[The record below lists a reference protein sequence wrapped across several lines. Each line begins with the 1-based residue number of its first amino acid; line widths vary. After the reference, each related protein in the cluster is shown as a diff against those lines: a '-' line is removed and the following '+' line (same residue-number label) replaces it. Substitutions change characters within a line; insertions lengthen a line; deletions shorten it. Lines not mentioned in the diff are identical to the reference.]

1 MAVNPFDMLRQF
13 QNLQSR
19 MGEMQQKMRALHV
32 VGSSG
37 GGLVTVEMNG
47 QLDVEKVT
55 IQPQAVDPQDMRMT
69 EDLVLAA
76 MTDCLNRLKERLKEE
91 MSGFAGL
98 NLPPG
103 ILGV

>member
-13 QNLQSR
+13 GNLQSR
-19 MGEMQQKMRALHV
+19 MGEIQQKLRSMRV
-32 VGSSG
+32 IGSAG

-47 QLDVEKVT
+47 QLDVEKVS
-55 IQPQAVDPQDMRMT
+55 IQPQAVDPADMRMT

-76 MTDCLNRLKERLKEE
+76 MTDCLNRLKEKLKDE
-91 MSGFAGL
+91 MPGLAGL

-103 ILGV
+103 FLGI